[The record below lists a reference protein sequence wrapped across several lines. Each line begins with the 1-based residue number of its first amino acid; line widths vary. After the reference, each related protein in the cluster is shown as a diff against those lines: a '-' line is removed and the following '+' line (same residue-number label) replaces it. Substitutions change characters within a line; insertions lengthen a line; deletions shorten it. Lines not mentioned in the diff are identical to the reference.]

1 MYLFKV
7 KTDSVTGYKD
17 KDIHYTVLST
27 DEHSEKLA
35 IMLPGAGYTAQA
47 PLLHYATSV
56 FLHKSFDVL
65 QVNYTY
71 NDKFY
76 DHFTMDELVEA
87 IKYDVDAVIHKVLE
101 GNSYDGYYLVGK
113 SLGTIAMASLLKRE
127 IFYNAKAVWLTPLL
141 NRDDVFESM
150 LHSRNESLC
159 FIGDDDTHYNAE
171 RYRQFTN
178 NPKLVTRLLEGADH
192 SLQYKSDPVSSIDLL
207 KTVTK
212 AIDEF

>member
-1 MYLFKV
+1 MFKV
-7 KTDSVTGYKD
+7 KSDSVTGYKE

-27 DEHSEKLA
+27 DEHASKLA
-35 IMLPGAGYTAQA
+35 ILLPGAGYTAQA
-47 PLLHYATSV
+47 PLLHYATGV
-56 FLHKSFDVL
+56 FLHKSVDVL

-76 DHFTMDELVEA
+76 DSFTMEELVEA

-101 GNSYDGYYLVGK
+101 KNSYEGYYVVGK
-113 SLGTIAMASLLKRE
+113 SLGTIAMASLVDRE
-127 IFYNAKAVWLTPLL
+127 IFHNAKAVWLTPLL

-171 RYRQFTN
+171 RYLQFAN
-178 NPKLVTRLLEGADH
+178 NPKLVTKLLAGADH
-192 SLQYKSDPVSSIDLL
+192 SLQYKSDPVRSIDLL
-207 KTVTK
+207 KTVIK
-212 AIDEF
+212 EIDEF